1 MQSDTLDTVSVR
13 VRGNL
18 GPLRGSSMLKF
29 TFARRLRR
37 DQTDVERKLWN
48 ALRNRRLGKFK
59 FRRQQPI
66 GPYIAD
72 FLCCETGLVVELDGG
87 QHALLENLE
96 KDQMRTVFLEANG
109 YRVLRFWNLD
119 LIENFDGVI
128 ERIFSEVHAGGEIP
142 LTRSGAG

>member
-1 MQSDTLDTVSVR
+1 
-13 VRGNL
+13 
-18 GPLRGSSMLKF
+18 MLKY

-37 DQTDVERKLWN
+37 DQTDVERTLWN

-66 GPYIAD
+66 GSYIVD
-72 FLCCETGLVVELDGG
+72 FLCCEARLVVELDGD
-87 QHALLENLE
+87 QHALPENLE
-96 KDQMRTVFLEANG
+96 KDRMRTAFLEASG

-128 ERIFSEVHAGGEIP
+128 DRIFSEVRAGGEIP
-142 LTRSGAG
+142 LTRLGAG